1 MLTVTYGD
9 LVAAAPALRELAAS
23 RTLAPSLTL
32 RVYRLARVTDPAL
45 EDFGHARQQILD
57 AYIERDA
64 DGEPVPVTENGQAQ
78 DDRVKLTD
86 PDAFRKAMM
95 ELQAE
100 RIELPAEPLAT
111 SLFMAN
117 GKLEVSAA
125 TLLQLGPL
133 LDDDDE
139 SAGSE

>member
-45 EDFGHARQQILD
+45 EDFGQARQKILD
-57 AYIERDA
+57 SYIERDA
-64 DGEPVPVTENGQAQ
+64 DGNPAPVVENGQAAE
-78 DDRVKLTD
+78 DRVKLTD
-86 PDAFRKAMM
+86 PVAFRNAMA

-100 RIELPAEPLAT
+100 RIELAAEPLAT

-117 GKLEVSAA
+117 GKLEVSAV
-125 TLLQLGPL
+125 TMLQLGPL
-133 LDDDDE
+133 LIDDDE
-139 SAGSE
+139 PAGSE